1 MKLAIFAD
9 IHGNLVSFEAVLAD
23 IAKEAPDQMVCLGDV
38 AATGPQPR
46 EVLARLHDL
55 DIPIVQGNT
64 DEWFLNPQPF
74 GQDDEKYRHIS
85 DIDMWNATLLME
97 QDIAFL
103 KTFQKTISLNLGNKS
118 ILCFHGSPLG
128 NTDTIVATTPNA
140 ELAPYLNGFSA
151 DIFTGGHT
159 HQPYA
164 RRYRDSLLLN
174 PGSVGLPYLL
184 IGDHIES
191 PPWAEYALLEV
202 KNGRFSVDLR
212 QVAVDKT
219 AVNQA
224 AFDSGMPHA
233 QWWTTH

>member
-23 IAKEAPDQMVCLGDV
+23 MAKEVPDQMVCLGDV

-46 EVLARLHDL
+46 EVLAKLRDL

-64 DEWFLNPQPF
+64 DEWFLDPKPF
-74 GQDDEKYRHIS
+74 GQNDEKYRHIS
-85 DIDMWNATLLME
+85 DIDMWNAELLTAE
-97 QDIAFL
+97 DIAFL
-103 KTFQKTISLNLGNKS
+103 KTFQKTVTLDLGGKS
-118 ILCFHGSPLG
+118 VLCFHGSPLHHS
-128 NTDTIVATTPNA
+128 DTIVATTPDS
-140 ELAPYLNGFSA
+140 ELAPYFDSFSA

-164 RRYRDSLLLN
+164 RRYKDRLVLN

-184 IGDHIES
+184 IGNSVES

-212 QVAVDKT
+212 QVTVDKT